1 MSFLRQQLLFIG
13 VAFLSAC
20 IGVYIGWG
28 DAFTLKKFYLY
39 IGYNKVLFA
48 VLFNYAIIQ
57 LFFIATG
64 RQYTALILSQIF
76 VMFLNFINQKKQ
88 QYLFSNLSPEDVF
101 LLPEAMKASPW
112 SLQLIFFILIALFLV
127 VLVIAIRK
135 EEKTT
140 IHSYVPNTII
150 FFFISSSLIYLNFI
164 MNPTG
169 ACQRED
175 RPAICNQLADFPNTR
190 NDWVGDYRK
199 IQNYGFSTFYISK
212 ILDQVTD
219 RLLPRAQVSE
229 QVIQDI
235 LHQNPG
241 IKGALAD
248 DAIKPNIVII
258 MQESFWDPR
267 HLDQALGRN
276 LLPFFQKNQISQLIS
291 PSFGGGTANV
301 EFEVLT
307 SLNTA
312 FFPNELLYV
321 SKVKRPI
328 YALPFYLDGL
338 GYQTIAMHN
347 NYGYYYNRNKVYP
360 ALGFQQ
366 FISLENMVSQEKRP
380 QIFNAGG
387 WATDVLIYEN
397 IKKVLQQGDQPKFIY
412 AITVENHPMYNDDR
426 YGKQQFKFSK
436 TLSEL
441 NQRKLSTYTAGVA
454 RADQKLSELTAY
466 LKTLKQPTIV
476 LVFGDHLP
484 NLQGVYDEYDYFK
497 NDPERTALKNY
508 QTPLAIWSNFP
519 IQKKVLQQESVPSS
533 FVASKLLQV
542 AGLPLSPYY
551 HFMQRLSGCYAV
563 IHPKFLMPASEC
575 KHDAKQL
582 LEQYKNINQ
591 NTLSGENYLYGLSL
605 TPDKTA
611 EIE

>member
-1 MSFLRQQLLFIG
+1 M
-13 VAFLSAC
+13 
-20 IGVYIGWG
+20 
-28 DAFTLKKFYLY
+28 
-39 IGYNKVLFA
+39 
-48 VLFNYAIIQ
+48 
-57 LFFIATG
+57 
-64 RQYTALILSQIF
+64 
-76 VMFLNFINQKKQ
+76 
-88 QYLFSNLSPEDVF
+88 
-101 LLPEAMKASPW
+101 
-112 SLQLIFFILIALFLV
+112 
-127 VLVIAIRK
+127 
-135 EEKTT
+135 
-140 IHSYVPNTII
+140 
-150 FFFISSSLIYLNFI
+150 
-164 MNPTG
+164 
-169 ACQRED
+169 
-175 RPAICNQLADFPNTR
+175 
-190 NDWVGDYRK
+190 
-199 IQNYGFSTFYISK
+199 
-212 ILDQVTD
+212 
-219 RLLPRAQVSE
+219 
-229 QVIQDI
+229 
-235 LHQNPG
+235 
-241 IKGALAD
+241 
-248 DAIKPNIVII
+248 
-258 MQESFWDPR
+258 
-267 HLDQALGRN
+267 
-276 LLPFFQKNQISQLIS
+276 IS

-347 NYGYYYNRNKVYP
+347 NYGYYYNRNKIYP

-380 QIFNAGG
+380 QIFNTGG

-397 IKKVLQQGDQPKFIY
+397 IKKALQQGNQPKFIY

-466 LKTLKQPTIV
+466 LKTLKQPTIL

-533 FVASKLLQV
+533 FVAPKLLQV

-551 HFMQRLSGCYAV
+551 HFMRRLSGCYAV

-591 NTLSGENYLYGLSL
+591 DTLSGENYLYGLSL

>member
-64 RQYTALILSQIF
+64 RKYTALILSQLLVI
-76 VMFLNFINQKKQ
+76 FLNFINQKKQ
-88 QYLFSNLSPEDVF
+88 QYLLSNLSPEDVF

-112 SLQLIFFILIALFLV
+112 SLQLIFFVLIALFLV
-127 VLVIAIRK
+127 VLVIALRK
-135 EEKTT
+135 EAKAT
-140 IHSYVPNTII
+140 IHSYVPNIII
-150 FFFISSSLIYLNFI
+150 FLFISSSLIYLNFI

-229 QVIQDI
+229 QAIQDI
-235 LHQNPG
+235 LHQNPEVKG
-241 IKGALAD
+241 ILAN
-248 DAIKPNIVII
+248 DAVKPNIVII

-321 SKVKRPI
+321 SKVKRPM

-366 FISLENMVSQEKRP
+366 FIALENMVAQQDRHK
-380 QIFNAGG
+380 IFNAGG
-387 WATDVLIYEN
+387 WATDLLIYEN

-426 YGKQQFKFSK
+426 YGKQQFKLSK
-436 TLSEL
+436 TLSPL
-441 NQRKLSTYTAGVA
+441 NQRKLNTYTAGVA

-497 NDPERTALKNY
+497 NDPERKAVKNY
-508 QTPLAIWSNFP
+508 QTPFAVWSNFP
-519 IQKKVLQQESVPSS
+519 IQKKALQQQFIPSS
-533 FVASKLLQV
+533 FVAPKLLQV
-542 AGLPLSPYY
+542 AGLPFSPYY

-563 IHPKFLMPASEC
+563 IHSKFLMPAAEC
-575 KHDAKQL
+575 QHDAKQL
-582 LEQYKNINQ
+582 LEQYKNMNQ
-591 NTLSGENYLYGLSL
+591 DSLTGENYLYDLSSSIN
-605 TPDKTA
+605 KTA
-611 EIE
+611 EME